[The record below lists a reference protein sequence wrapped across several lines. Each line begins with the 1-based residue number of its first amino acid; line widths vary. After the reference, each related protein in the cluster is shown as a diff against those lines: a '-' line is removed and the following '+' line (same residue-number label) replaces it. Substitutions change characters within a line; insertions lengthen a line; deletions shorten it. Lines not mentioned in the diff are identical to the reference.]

1 MRKIIYLSAACLIA
15 ATSVV
20 HAAGE
25 IYRWKDRSGV
35 WHYSDQP
42 QPGAELISNARR
54 PTPAPAAAAQPV
66 PPAPPATSTEPLPVS
81 TAVAQQVRAEA
92 ATAKADQCKKTEEA
106 YAKAVQAR
114 RIFKTDDKGNRTYL
128 NDAELDGARL
138 QARAARD
145 LACDK

>member
-1 MRKIIYLSAACLIA
+1 MRKFIYLSAACLIG

-25 IYRWKDRSGV
+25 IYRWKDGSGI

-54 PTPAPAAAAQPV
+54 AVPAAAASQPA
-66 PPAPPATSTEPLPVS
+66 PPAPPATTTDPLPVS
-81 TAVAQQVRAEA
+81 TEVAQQVRAEA

-106 YAKAVQAR
+106 YTKAVQAR
-114 RIFKTDDKGNRTYL
+114 RIYKTDEKGTRTFL
-128 NDAELDGARL
+128 TDAELDGARL

-145 LACDK
+145 LACGK

>member
-1 MRKIIYLSAACLIA
+1 MRKLIYLSAACLIG

-25 IYRWKDRSGV
+25 IYRWKDGSGI

-54 PTPAPAAAAQPV
+54 AVPAPAAA
-66 PPAPPATSTEPLPVS
+66 PARAHLPQPATSTDPLPVS
-81 TAVAQQVRAEA
+81 TEVAQQVRAEA

-106 YAKAVQAR
+106 YARAVQAR
-114 RIFKTDDKGNRTYL
+114 RIYKTDEKGNRTFPH
-128 NDAELDGARL
+128 RC
-138 QARAARD
+138 RTRRSTP
-145 LACDK
+145 